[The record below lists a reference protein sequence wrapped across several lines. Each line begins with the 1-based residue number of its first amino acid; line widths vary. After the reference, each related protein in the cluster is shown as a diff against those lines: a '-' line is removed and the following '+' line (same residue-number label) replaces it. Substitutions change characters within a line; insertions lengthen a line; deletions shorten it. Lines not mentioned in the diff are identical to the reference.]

1 MNNIEMQLNAIL
13 KEYKQTHGEML
24 EELEIL
30 RKQRNYF
37 SEERGVLINQL
48 QECKLHLSEMRAKA
62 NRCYSEPVRV
72 DQIEVL
78 QHKIIKHQI
87 TVRLQAIKER
97 SDLLDS
103 KISDLKFQIDLNNR
117 NYQEWEKFYQ
127 NKIATGYF
135 ESIDY
140 DQILIITKKLEIL
153 KISEKSKVLVKGDIL
168 ISQELMD
175 KLQSKRQIH
184 ENPFELENFNPEK
197 STSLPENFNAYSKK
211 RSLQDSTN
219 TSRAQKQTKY
229 L

>member
-13 KEYKQTHGEML
+13 KEYKQTHEEML
-24 EELEIL
+24 EDLEIL

-37 SEERGVLINQL
+37 SEERGVLIKQL
-48 QECKLHLSEMRAKA
+48 QECKLRLSEMRAKA
-62 NRCYSEPVRV
+62 NRCYSEPVPV
-72 DQIEVL
+72 DQIEIL

-87 TVRLQAIKER
+87 TVRLQAIKEK

-103 KISDLKFQIDLNNR
+103 KISDLKFQIELNNR

-140 DQILIITKKLEIL
+140 DQILIITEKLEIL
-153 KISEKSKVLVKGDIL
+153 KISEKSKVLVKGDIF

-175 KLQSKRQIH
+175 KLQSNRKIH

-197 STSLPENFNAYSKK
+197 SASLPKNFTANPKK
-211 RSLQDSTN
+211 CSLQDTTN
-219 TSRAQKQTKY
+219 TSRAHKQTKY